1 MLCMIFYFYPKVYCK
16 EVGFIPSHSIRCW
29 SRCIETAK
37 CKCHKLENRRKLSF
51 FQLFGIF
58 CGQSELEYKTSF
70 LLKLLIY
77 LRLWAE
83 RRREAWEGVWRP
95 SWSWSCE
102 FSSGNVFNGKKIQIS
117 FSLSHILF
125 LTQTFTYLQSKLLG
139 EGKRCILAKVLKF
152 SQQLW
157 KLWQVLTLSDEIAL
171 RHQVYS
177 KEISPWSSHFQ
188 NPDAEHL

>member
-1 MLCMIFYFYPKVYCK
+1 MVYICFFDKEDVQTRTYDQCAFKISKHYIFMLCIIFYFYPKVYCR
-16 EVGFIPSHSIRCW
+16 EVGFIPSHSMRWCW

-95 SWSWSCE
+95 SWSRSCE

-125 LTQTFTYLQSKLLG
+125 LIQTFPYLQTANLWA
-139 EGKRCILAKVLKF
+139 ILCKY
-152 SQQLW
+152 
-157 KLWQVLTLSDEIAL
+157 I
-171 RHQVYS
+171 
-177 KEISPWSSHFQ
+177 
-188 NPDAEHL
+188 

>member
-1 MLCMIFYFYPKVYCK
+1 MVYICFFDKEDVQTRTYDQCAFKISKHYIFMLCIIFYFYPKVYCK

-29 SRCIETAK
+29 SRRMETAQ
-37 CKCHKLENRRKLSF
+37 CNCHKLENRRKLSF

-58 CGQSELEYKTSF
+58 WGQSELEYKTSF

-125 LTQTFTYLQSKLLG
+125 LIQIFTYLQ
-139 EGKRCILAKVLKF
+139 IYDDF
-152 SQQLW
+152 
-157 KLWQVLTLSDEIAL
+157 
-171 RHQVYS
+171 
-177 KEISPWSSHFQ
+177 
-188 NPDAEHL
+188 